1 MYVKPV
7 MIASVVLLFAACA
20 LDPREYETAPV
31 TVQTAAGPVTCQL
44 YTHEQ
49 VVWDR
54 AIGRPDSMDVE
65 TADALCRNEGRRELS
80 GGAPAQ

>member
-1 MYVKPV
+1 MFVKPV

-20 LDPREYETAPV
+20 LDPREYETTPV

-54 AIGRPDSMDVE
+54 ATARPENMDVE
-65 TADALCRNEGRRELS
+65 TADELCRQEGQRQKA
-80 GGAPAQ
+80 GG